1 MAYGSIT
8 IFVTKRRL
16 FFIILSDFNKII
28 WWVDSVR
35 RLDMSSTIP
44 RCKVSVE
51 TRRYLQRLIVTNPL
65 RESVIQEVIQTLQP
79 ALGSH
84 GLDVGCGIGLQ
95 AFALVE
101 AVGPQGHVTGMDIN
115 QEFLK
120 QAEKLADKVGISKQ
134 TTFRHGDL
142 NRLPFEDH
150 TFDWLWSADA
160 AGYPAEEPLSLMRE
174 LIRVIKSGGQL
185 ALLIYSSQM
194 LLPGYPLLEARLN
207 ATSAGIAPFHKGMKP
222 QSHYLRAL
230 GWIKSAD
237 LKEAS
242 VDTFVQSFQAPLTR
256 KIRDALTSLIEMRWE
271 GAESEVSPEVW
282 AEYQRLSR
290 PESPDFILK
299 LPDYYAFFTYS
310 LFRGRVP

>member
-1 MAYGSIT
+1 MSY
-8 IFVTKRRL
+8 
-16 FFIILSDFNKII
+16 DFPGCKIS
-28 WWVDSVR
+28 VD
-35 RLDMSSTIP
+35 
-44 RCKVSVE
+44 
-51 TRRYLQRLIVTNPL
+51 TRSYLQRLVVTNPL
-65 RESVIQEVIQTLQP
+65 RESVIQEVIRTFEP

-101 AVGPQGHVTGMDIN
+101 AVGPQGHVTGLDIN
-115 QEFLK
+115 QDFLNR
-120 QAEKLADKVGISKQ
+120 AEKLADKVGISEQ

-142 NRLPFEDH
+142 NKLPFEDH

-160 AGYPAEEPLSLMRE
+160 AGYPAQEPLSLMRE
-174 LIRVIKSGGQL
+174 LTRVVKPGGQI

-194 LLPGYPLLEARLN
+194 LLPGYPLLEAQLN

-230 GWIKSAD
+230 GWINSAN
-237 LKEAS
+237 LEEAS
-242 VDTFVQSFQAPLTR
+242 VDTFVQSFHAPLTQ
-256 KIRDALTSLIEMRWE
+256 KIRDALTSLMEMRWE
-271 GAESEVSPEVW
+271 GAESEVSPDIW
-282 AEYQRLSR
+282 AEYQRLSQ